1 MDQVERDVDD
11 FIAIGGQGTTLEENR
26 IIDFSEEGVDLVGA
40 SIEDAR
46 LAMLGRSGREAML
59 VCRKRVRAARQSVRR
74 S

>member
-46 LAMLGRSGREAML
+46 LAMLGRPEERRCWSVVSASER
-59 VCRKRVRAARQSVRR
+59 RARA
-74 S
+74 